1 MVVLGDKMR
10 SYKSEGVVLLRRV
23 YGEADRILVVYSRDF
38 GKHSLMAK
46 GVRRPSSR
54 KRGHVEIFS
63 KINFSAVKGKG
74 MDLITEADLIDNY
87 SMIRKSLKKATVGYY
102 FCEVIEK
109 VTREGEKN
117 EELYN
122 LLIGYLEDL
131 VDGEELTEMRKEF
144 VREVLISIGFWPMT
158 KEMVDP
164 DKVLAEVTER
174 EMASARV
181 GKKML
186 Q

>member
-1 MVVLGDKMR
+1 MR
-10 SYKSEGVVLLRRV
+10 GYKSEGVVLLRRV
-23 YGEADRILVVYSRDF
+23 YGEADRILVVYSKDY
-38 GKHSLMAK
+38 GKVSLMAK
-46 GVRRPSSR
+46 GVRRLGSR
-54 KRGHVEIFS
+54 KRGHVEVFS
-63 KINFSAVKGKG
+63 RINFSAVSGKG

-87 SMIRKSLKKATVGYY
+87 SVIRKSLKKATVGYY

-117 EELYN
+117 ALLYN
-122 LLIGYLEDL
+122 LLTEYLEDL
-131 VDGEELTEMRKEF
+131 VDERELTEMRKEF